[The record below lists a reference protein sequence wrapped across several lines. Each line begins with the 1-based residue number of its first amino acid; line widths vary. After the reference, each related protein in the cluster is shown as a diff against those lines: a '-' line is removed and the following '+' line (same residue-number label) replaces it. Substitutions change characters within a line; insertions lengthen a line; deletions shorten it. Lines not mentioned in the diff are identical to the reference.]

1 MKRPAEGRVHERITA
16 IADVVYPAYIVRGQ
30 KRSVMIEAGL
40 NLLGPCYLEA
50 IEDLFGKT
58 GWLDYLFLSHSHY
71 DHVGSADYLKRHL
84 PGLQIGAH
92 ERVAGLMRKPS
103 VLERLNRL
111 SLSHVEIPQ
120 YNPGGEDLTLHPF
133 DIDLPLGQG
142 DEFDLGGLTC
152 HVCETPGHTRD
163 SLAYFIPEI
172 GALFPGDAC
181 GVLRTGPDSPLQ
193 VEFVASYRDYVH
205 SLELLIALEPRIIC
219 LAHNWVLTDDD
230 AAEFLEHSLA
240 ETFRYRELIES
251 YLDAAN
257 GDVERAIRDMARA
270 EYEGK
275 GTILPPPAAY
285 MTNLAAQVKH
295 IAACR
300 SHGGKTATHEPQ
312 DGSGSG
318 HEGRSPVA

>member
-16 IADVVYPAYIVRGQ
+16 IADVTYPAYIVRGQ
-30 KRSVMIEAGL
+30 RRSVMIEAGL

-50 IEDLFGKT
+50 IEYLFGKT
-58 GWLDYLFLSHSHY
+58 GRLDYLFLSHSHY
-71 DHVGSADYLKRHL
+71 DHVGSADYLKRHI

-92 ERVAGLMRKPS
+92 ERVAGLMQKPS
-103 VLERLNRL
+103 VLERMNRL
-111 SLSHVEIPQ
+111 SLSHVDIPRC
-120 YNPGGEDLTLHPF
+120 NPAGEDLTLRPF
-133 DIDLPLGQG
+133 EIDLPLEQN

-152 HVCETPGHTRD
+152 RVYETPGHTRD

-193 VEFVASYRDYVH
+193 VEFVASYRNYVH
-205 SLELLIALEPRIIC
+205 SLELMITLEPRIIC
-219 LAHNWVLTDDD
+219 LAHNWVLTGDD

-240 ETFRYRELIES
+240 ETCRYRELIER
-251 YLDAAN
+251 YLDTAN
-257 GDVERAIRDMARA
+257 GDVERAIRDMARR

-295 IAACR
+295 IAVCR
-300 SHGGKTATHEPQ
+300 SHGRE
-312 DGSGSG
+312 
-318 HEGRSPVA
+318 